1 VANAILLV
9 TFAENARRDGAAVRD
24 AAIEGGAG
32 RLRAILMTAS
42 AMIAGMLPMALGSGE
57 RAQAAPLGRAV
68 IGGLLFATAATLIVL
83 PSVYS
88 LLQAR
93 VRTLSHSLDPD
104 DPLSAHYEPRT

>member
-1 VANAILLV
+1 VH
-9 TFAENARRDGAAVRD
+9 EAAV
-24 AAIEGGAG
+24 EGASG

-57 RAQAAPLGRAV
+57 RAQGAPLGRAV

-83 PSVYS
+83 PSVYA

-93 VRTLSHSLDPD
+93 ARTVSSSLDPD
-104 DPLSAHYEPRT
+104 DPASAHHDSHGNT